1 MALKLWLL
9 RLKFVSVCL
18 FIDLFY
24 FRWQMK
30 TASHYRQFF
39 CHSAQDSFA
48 VTISLWK
55 MAPWSSPTWLVQLVM
70 QIFLCRLH
78 RVWKPSGIKYTN
90 AYIIVAAWEITFPSI
105 SDWGKAKL
113 KKSRNPFDI
122 QLKMSL
128 TTHVFLS
135 CRAQDNTFSVRC

>member
-90 AYIIVAAWEITFPSI
+90 AYIIVAAWETTLINQWLRES
-105 SDWGKAKL
+105 KAKEI
-113 KKSRNPFDI
+113 SESFDI

>member
-39 CHSAQDSFA
+39 CHSVQDSFA

-90 AYIIVAAWEITFPSI
+90 AHIIVAAWETTLINQWLRES
-105 SDWGKAKL
+105 KAKEI
-113 KKSRNPFDI
+113 SESFDI

>member
-9 RLKFVSVCL
+9 RLKFVGVSVCL
-18 FIDLFY
+18 LIDLFCS
-24 FRWQMK
+24 RWQMK

-39 CHSAQDSFA
+39 CHSVQDSFV

-78 RVWKPSGIKYTN
+78 RVWKPSEIKYTN
-90 AYIIVAAWEITFPSI
+90 AYIIVAAWETTLINQWLRES
-105 SDWGKAKL
+105 KAKEISESFRHSTENVSYYWCIFVL
-113 KKSRNPFDI
+113 
-122 QLKMSL
+122 
-128 TTHVFLS
+128 
-135 CRAQDNTFSVRC
+135 